1 MKPSEQYK
9 HILHHAYSTA
19 TTFDHSYWVGQEVVR
34 KGLTGDIVE
43 CGIAAGANFAAMI
56 LGNRELKGANVV
68 CGYDSFQGIQLA
80 GKNDTEQAG
89 IGRIMHDVNVPESE
103 LLVSSGVTSHDVKS
117 VFDNLKKWAGG
128 SYYLIEGWVQHT
140 IPNDLHKSIAV
151 LRLDMDVYDPTMHVL
166 NHLYPLVEV
175 SGFIIIDDWG
185 LTGVSKAVQE
195 YREAHG
201 ITDELIST
209 DPSNDEAPVY
219 WVKGKVELK

>member
-43 CGIAAGANFAAMI
+43 CGIAAGANLAAMV
-56 LGNRELKGANVV
+56 LGNKAEFGSNRYY
-68 CGYDSFQGIQLA
+68 GYDSFEGIQLA

-89 IGRIMHDVNVPESE
+89 IGKIMHDVNVPESE
-103 LLVSSGVTSHDVKS
+103 LLVSSGVTAHELIEVSKNLVKWLG
-117 VFDNLKKWAGG
+117 DPDLH
-128 SYYLIEGWVQHT
+128 LIEGWVQNT
-140 IPNDLHKSIAV
+140 IPNDYHKSIAV

-175 SGFIIIDDWG
+175 GGFIIIDDWG
-185 LTGVSKAVQE
+185 LTGVRKAVQE

-209 DPSNDEAPVY
+209 DPSNQDAPVY
-219 WVKGKVELK
+219 WVKVKV

>member
-34 KGLTGDIVE
+34 KGLKGDIVE
-43 CGIAAGANFAAMI
+43 CGIAAGANLAAMV
-56 LGNRELKGANVV
+56 LGLRAIGGKNKPY
-68 CGYDSFQGIQLA
+68 GYDSFEGIQLA

-89 IGRIMHDVNVPESE
+89 IGKIMHDVNVPESE
-103 LLVSSGVTSHDVKS
+103 LLVSSGVTVHDELS
-117 VFDNLKKWAGG
+117 VITNLTKWIGEVG
-128 SYYLIEGWVQHT
+128 WELVSGWVQHT
-140 IPNDLHKSIAV
+140 IPNDYHKSIAV

-166 NHLYPLVEV
+166 KHFYPIVE
-175 SGFIIIDDWG
+175 SGGFVIIDDWG
-185 LTGVSKAVQE
+185 LTGVRKAVQE

-209 DPSNDEAPVY
+209 DPGNDEAPVY
-219 WVKGKVELK
+219 WVKVKV